1 MLEIPTYVR
10 AARVARVPGQQT
22 HPGPP
27 AGPAIRAVTRGLRR
41 QTLGVEGFEVVLA
54 AVLVSIAGLNVL
66 ASRIGIPYPIVL
78 VLGGLAL
85 GAVPGMPQVELDPDL
100 VLLVFLPPLLYFAA
114 FFSEL
119 RALRGYARAL
129 SLTSVGL
136 VLVTMVLVAVPGH
149 VVLGLP
155 WPMAFALG
163 AIVSPTDPAAATA
176 IMRRLGAPRLIVNLV
191 EGESLVNDAAALV
204 AYRVAVVAAVEGTF
218 SLLDASLEFLL
229 AAGGGLALGLAVGY
243 VVGEIRRRLDDPPT
257 EITISLITG
266 YVAFLPAEQL
276 NLSGVLAVV
285 AAGLYLGW
293 RAPELASPPTR
304 LQATA
309 VWEVLTFLLNA
320 TLFVLIGLQLPVVVD
335 SLTGQSLPELVGYAA
350 LVSAA
355 VISARFAWAF
365 TTPYIVRAL
374 DRRPRQ
380 RERRVGAAARVVIAW
395 SGLRGAVSL
404 ATALALPL
412 ETDAGARLPGRDL
425 IVFVTFAVVL
435 VSVVGQGLTLP
446 ALIRRLGVAADGRE
460 EEHEELMARLA
471 ASKEALTELE
481 AMTGEGW
488 AGDETLDRARQFYE
502 QRKRRFAARAG
513 KIEDEGYEDES
524 QVRARVL
531 RRLYGAERRAIVG
544 LRNAGDISN
553 EVMHRL
559 ERELDLEESY
569 LDQ

>member
-1 MLEIPTYVR
+1 MED
-10 AARVARVPGQQT
+10 
-22 HPGPP
+22 
-27 AGPAIRAVTRGLRR
+27 
-41 QTLGVEGFEVVLA
+41 FEVVLA
-54 AVLVSIAGLNVL
+54 GVLVSVAVLNAV

-85 GAVPGMPQVELDPDL
+85 GLVPDMPHVELDPDL

-119 RALRGYARAL
+119 QALRGDARAL
-129 SLTSVGL
+129 SLTSIGL
-136 VLVTMVLVAVPGH
+136 VLFTMVLVAVPGH
-149 VVLGLP
+149 LVLDLP

-163 AIVSPTDPAAATA
+163 AIVSPTDPVAATA
-176 IMRRLGAPRLIVNLV
+176 IMRRLGAPRRIVTLV

-218 SLLDASLEFLL
+218 SLLDASLEFVLA
-229 AAGGGLALGLAVGY
+229 AAGGVALGLAVGY
-243 VVGEIRRRLDDPPT
+243 LIGEIRRRLDDPST

-266 YVAFLPAEQL
+266 YVAFLPAEQFH
-276 NLSGVLAVV
+276 LSGVLAVV
-285 AAGLYLGW
+285 TAGLYLGW

-304 LQATA
+304 LQVSA

-320 TLFVLIGLQLPVVVD
+320 TLFVLIGLQLPVVLD
-335 SLTGQSLPELVGYAA
+335 TLTGQPLPELLGYAA
-350 LVSAA
+350 LVSVA
-355 VISARFAWAF
+355 VIGARFAWAF

-374 DRRPRQ
+374 DRRPAQ

-435 VSVVGQGLTLP
+435 VTVVGQGLTLP

-460 EEHEELMARLA
+460 EEHEELLARLA
-471 ASKEALTELE
+471 ASKAALTELE
-481 AMTGEGW
+481 LMADEGW
-488 AGDETLDRARQFYE
+488 AGDEPLDRARQFYE

-513 KIEDEGYEDES
+513 KIEDDGYEDAS
-524 QVRARVL
+524 QVREQVL
-531 RRLYGAERRAIVG
+531 RRLYRAERQAIIE

-569 LDQ
+569 LEQ